1 MGRISSIEGD
11 ITKGFC
17 GKMVKIQCTEQTVS
31 DERIDMS
38 GIDHFLGGAG
48 YAAHYLYGRVDK
60 TTNPLGPDNPLI
72 FMTGPLTGTA
82 APATGR
88 WVVCAKSP
96 ATGIWG
102 ESNCGSHF
110 GAELKFSGFDGIILE
125 GAADHP
131 VYVEITEDEQH
142 IRDATSLWG
151 LGILE
156 THARL
161 KKENP
166 YARVAC
172 IGPAGE
178 SLVTYAIIGSEN
190 RAAGRTGM
198 GAVMGSKKVKAIVVK
213 GKKRKIDLADPGAF
227 RTCVKAIHNTIK
239 DTILTQMFR
248 ELGTSGGIDFYN
260 LTGEIPVKF
269 WTKGEFKGS
278 YSISGATMK
287 ETILVRR
294 NRCFACPIGC
304 GRIVSIPEGPYAVP
318 GEIEGPEYETIA
330 GFGSQICNDD
340 LESIAYLNY
349 LCNDLGVDTIS
360 CSAVIALCYHL
371 YDQGKITASDLDG
384 IHPRWGSPQAAIDL
398 IPKIAHKR
406 EIGACLAD
414 GADAVGQAFHIV
426 PDHIPTVDGLEITYH
441 DIRSC
446 FGMAIAY
453 ATSPRGA
460 DHNTCD
466 IYQTTLG
473 QSFPELGIPSPDRYD
488 DDDLTVQ
495 ACMRLQD
502 YRALYSSAILCLFCN
517 PLPSQVATLLT
528 AVTGKQI
535 SLEDMKIMGERIF
548 ALKRLF
554 NIKMGLTAAWDRLPE
569 MVLSPLEEGGSAGK
583 RPDWRRMLSSYYRF
597 RGWDPH
603 TGIPSLDKMQALGLH
618 EKWLKYEAE

>member
-1 MGRISSIEGD
+1 M
-11 ITKGFC
+11 KGFC

-31 DERIDMS
+31 HEPLDIHS
-38 GIDHFLGGAG
+38 THHFLGGAG
-48 YAAHYLYGRVDK
+48 YAVHYLYDRVDK
-60 TTNPLGPDNPLI
+60 TTDTLGPDNPLI
-72 FMTGPLTGTA
+72 FMTGPLTGTV
-82 APATGR
+82 APSTGR

-102 ESNCGSHF
+102 ESNCGSPF

-131 VYVEITEDEQH
+131 VYVEITEDEQK
-142 IRDATSLWG
+142 IKDATSLWG
-151 LGILE
+151 LGIQE

-166 YARVAC
+166 HSHMAC

-213 GKKRKIDLADPGAF
+213 GKKRKIDLADQKTF
-227 RTCVKAIHNTIK
+227 KKYVKAIHTTVI
-239 DTILTQMFR
+239 DTILTKMFR
-248 ELGTSGGIDFYN
+248 ELGTSGGIDLYN

-269 WTKGEFKGS
+269 WTKGEFEGS

-294 NRCFACPIGC
+294 SRCFACPIGC
-304 GRIVSIPEGPYAVP
+304 GRVVNISKGSYALPE
-318 GEIEGPEYETIA
+318 EIEGPEYETIA

-340 LESIAYLNY
+340 LESIAYLNF
-349 LCNDLGVDTIS
+349 LCNDLGIDTIS
-360 CSAVIALCYHL
+360 CSVIISMVYHL

-384 IHPRWGSPQAAIDL
+384 IRPRWGSPQAAIEL
-398 IPKIAHKR
+398 VPKIAHRKG
-406 EIGACLAD
+406 IGTCLAD
-414 GADAVGQAFHIV
+414 GADAVGQTFNV
-426 PDHIPTVDGLEITYH
+426 DPDHIPTVDGLEITYH

-473 QSFPELGIPSPDRYD
+473 QSFPELDIPSPDRHD
-488 DDDLTVQ
+488 DGDTMVQ
-495 ACMRLQD
+495 ACIGLQD

-517 PLPSQVATLLT
+517 PLPSQVAGLLT

-535 SLEDMKIMGERIF
+535 TLEDMKIMGERIF
-548 ALKRLF
+548 TLKRLF
-554 NIKMGLTAAWDRLPE
+554 NNKMGLTAAWDRLPE
-569 MVLSPLEEGGSAGK
+569 MVLSPLPEGGSAGK
-583 RPDWRRMLSSYYRF
+583 SPNWEKMLSSYYRF
-597 RGWDPH
+597 RRWDPH
-603 TGIPSLDKMQALGLH
+603 TGIPSSEKMRALGLLAH
-618 EKWLKYEAE
+618 EKR